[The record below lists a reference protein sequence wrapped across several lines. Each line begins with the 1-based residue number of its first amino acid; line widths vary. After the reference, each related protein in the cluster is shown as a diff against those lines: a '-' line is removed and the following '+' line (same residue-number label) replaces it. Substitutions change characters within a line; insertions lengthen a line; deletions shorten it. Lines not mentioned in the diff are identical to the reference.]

1 MSKYKL
7 SDLSIGRLDTCSD
20 GIQRVIK
27 RAIEIT
33 NHDFMVV
40 CGGRGEEDQN
50 KAYKEKKS
58 KKKWPN
64 GKHNKIPSMAVDVCP
79 CKGKQLLW
87 EDYQAWCYVIG
98 AIMQAANE
106 LDIKVKWGGNWKTYR
121 GDFPHFEGEG

>member
-1 MSKYKL
+1 MSKYNL
-7 SDLSIGRLDTCSD
+7 SRLSYDRLITCHVE
-20 GIQRVIK
+20 IQSVIQ

-98 AIMQAANE
+98 AIMQAACE
-106 LDIKVKWGGNWKTYR
+106 LDIKVKWGGNWKTFK
-121 GDFPHFEGEG
+121 DFPHFEGEG